1 MILVRAAFVSLAF
14 LLPLTWLAT
23 AALAQKKIALVIGNA
38 AYKEAPLKNPVNDA
52 RAMAAKL
59 RQLGF
64 QVIAQENATKA
75 QMEMAVLDFG
85 ESLSAGAVGVFYYA
99 GHGLQ
104 VNGRNFLVP
113 VDATMRSEQRVRL
126 ETLDVDILLDQM
138 DVAKSGVNLVIL
150 DACRNNPFERRL
162 RSTGSGLAQI
172 NAPQGTLIA
181 YATAPGKVAADGEG
195 ANGVYTARLLQHMSA
210 PGLAIE
216 EVFKRVR
223 SDVARDTAGA
233 QTPWESSSLTGGFF
247 FVEPAPV
254 APPPVV
260 AAPRPEPP
268 PPAPAPQ
275 IDREALFWQSIGD
288 SNDPAVLQAYLS
300 QYPSGAFAPLAR
312 AKIASLERRQKE
324 EQEQK
329 ARAQQLAAAPA
340 PPPPPPTPSITP
352 EQALWDAIKDANNPA
367 MFQGYLDRYP
377 NGLYAQAAAVKL
389 AALRPPPAAQ
399 LAVPT
404 RPLAPSPPV
413 QQAAA
418 PVPPPASPS
427 STSRDGRW
435 SGSSGGWEA
444 SVVVAGDS
452 ITGTV
457 RNRNRGGTQGTG
469 EMPLSAKID
478 AQGMVTGHVAVS
490 GGVRFDQPIRVAGRF
505 PTLQL
510 SPAAGSGETIALQR
524 EGGSSMAD
532 DRWQGRSGTWQLDL
546 RLNGDQLTGTGRHRE
561 RSGEFSFSGRVDPT
575 SKVIS
580 GTANHPR
587 LGFPARI
594 AGRFPTIEIITAN
607 SGSDTVALEPVAG
620 SAARTTALIAAS
632 APTTAPRDG
641 KWTGKD
647 GEWSVEVEVA
657 GSRLSGTAR
666 GASRGGAWTL
676 SATIAAD
683 GTLSGIVTAPRGS
696 TAFDGKIMG
705 RFPSMEF
712 SSGSAIGARIA
723 LQPSP

>member
-1 MILVRAAFVSLAF
+1 
-14 LLPLTWLAT
+14 
-23 AALAQKKIALVIGNA
+23 KIALVIGNA

-75 QMEMAVLDFG
+75 QMEKSVLDFG
-85 ESLSAGAVGVFYYA
+85 EALSAGAVGMFYYA

-268 PPAPAPQ
+268 PPAPAPA

-288 SNDPAVLQAYLS
+288 SNDPAMLQAYLG
-300 QYPSGAFAPLAR
+300 QYPNGAFAPLAR

-324 EQEQK
+324 EQDQK
-329 ARAQQLAAAPA
+329 TRAQQLAAAPA

-399 LAVPT
+399 LATPAPAAPARPT
-404 RPLAPSPPV
+404 APPPPV

-418 PVPPPASPS
+418 PVPPPA
-427 STSRDGRW
+427 TAATAGSRDGRW

-444 SVVVAGDS
+444 NVVVAGDT

-457 RNRNRGGTQGTG
+457 RNRNRGGGSNSAHGAG

-490 GGVRFDQPIRVAGRF
+490 GGARFDQPIRVAGRF

-524 EGGSSMAD
+524 EGGEAGASAPD
-532 DRWQGRSGTWQLDL
+532 DRWQGRGASWQLDL
-546 RLNGDQLTGTGRHRE
+546 RLAGDQLTGTGRHRE

-607 SGSDTVALEPVAG
+607 SGSDTVVLEPVAG
-620 SAARTTALIAAS
+620 SAARSAAPIAAN
-632 APTTAPRDG
+632 APTAASRDG

-666 GASRGGAWTL
+666 GAWRGGGWTL
-676 SATIAAD
+676 SATVAED
-683 GTLSGIVTAPRGS
+683 GTLSGIITAPRGS

-705 RFPSMEF
+705 RFPTMEF

-723 LQPSP
+723 LQPAP